1 MNKIQFTEDEIEQI
15 IKNKSIEL
23 YRVGVDKRM
32 KSYICENLESAIAHL
47 CMLLQQEDY
56 GTNIYIHKTLN
67 EKATYEQFKKAL
79 EVQNDNL

>member
-1 MNKIQFTEDEIEQI
+1 MPKIKFTEDEINQI

-47 CMLLQQEDY
+47 CVLLQQEDY
-56 GTNIYIHKTLN
+56 GTDIYIHKTLN
-67 EKATYEQFKKAL
+67 EKATYEQFKTLAEEK
-79 EVQNDNL
+79 EDD